1 MSLLAKI
8 KAASLELRKVKH
20 RLAALSQTVIGEAE
34 MIGKND
40 GNREV
45 TDSEVAS
52 RIKKILSGV
61 DETIALVK
69 DPKALANLH
78 TEKAW
83 LEGWLPSQ
91 MTEAELREAIASCAT
106 SIRVAGEKPNVGS
119 VMKMMK
125 QHFDGTYD
133 GKLAS
138 TLIKEILA

>member
-1 MSLLAKI
+1 MSLLTRI
-8 KAASLELRKVKH
+8 KTASLELRKAKH
-20 RLAALSQTVIGEAE
+20 PLAALAQTLIGEAE

-45 TDSEVAS
+45 TDSEVLS
-52 RIKKILSGV
+52 RVKKILSGV
-61 DETIALVK
+61 DETIALIK
-69 DPKALANLH
+69 QPEALAGLQA
-78 TEKAW
+78 EKAW

-91 MTEAELREAIASCAT
+91 MTEAELREAIESCCT
-106 SIRVAGEKPNVGS
+106 SLRVAGEKPNVGAI
-119 VMKMMK
+119 MKMMK